1 MKNVEKDRG
10 FAMVAQ
16 SAGGTLPQAEARH
29 APFRL
34 LARLPYWLL
43 FALLIAFVLL
53 WNISTDDTYTLI
65 FNAVV
70 AGVGMTLLVTII
82 AYAGALL
89 VGLVVELLRWTGNRF
104 LVEAAT
110 FYVEIIRGVPMLVLL
125 YYIAFVG
132 APGLVDLINWAGAG
146 MIALGLDGGLAQGLA
161 EFSIRNLSFATRAV
175 IALVIGYSAFV
186 AEIYRAGI
194 ESIDRGQTEAGL
206 SLGMSRWQTLRLV
219 VLPQAV
225 RRVLPP
231 LGNDFVAMLKDSAL
245 VSVLGVQDITRLGD
259 TYASST
265 FRFFETYNV
274 VAFLYL
280 IMTVALSLL
289 VRGMERRMPR
299 G

>member
-1 MKNVEKDRG
+1 MSLYAQPAAMNVTRDS
-10 FAMVAQ
+10 V
-16 SAGGTLPQAEARH
+16 RH
-29 APFRL
+29 APSRL

-43 FALLIAFVLL
+43 IALGVAIILL
-53 WNISTDDTYTLI
+53 WNISTDADYTLI

-70 AGVGMTLLVTII
+70 SGVGMTLLVTLV
-82 AYAGALL
+82 AFAGALIL
-89 VGLVVELLRWTGNRF
+89 GLLIELLRLSGSRV
-104 LVEAAT
+104 LHEIAT

-132 APGLVDLINWAGAG
+132 APGLVDLINWIGRTLFDMG
-146 MIALGLDGGLAQGLA
+146 MTHAFASELAS
-161 EFSIRNLSFATRAV
+161 FSIRNLSFGTRAV
-175 IALVIGYSAFV
+175 LALVIVYSAFI
-186 AEIYRAGI
+186 AEIYRGGI
-194 ESIDRGQTEAGL
+194 ESIDHGQTEAAM
-206 SLGMSRWQTLRLV
+206 SVGMNRWQTLGLV
-219 VLPQAV
+219 VFPQAL

-231 LGNDFVAMLKDSAL
+231 LGNDFIAMLKDSAL

-280 IMTVALSLL
+280 LMTVALSLV

>member
-1 MKNVEKDRG
+1 ML
-10 FAMVAQ
+10 AQ
-16 SAGGTLPQAEARH
+16 SSGGALPSAGARH

-43 FALLIAFVLL
+43 FALLIAFALL

-65 FNAVV
+65 FNAVA
-70 AGVGMTLLVTII
+70 AGVGMTLLVTMV

-89 VGLVVELLRWTGNRF
+89 VGLVVELLRWTGSRL
-104 LVEAAT
+104 LVEIAT

-132 APGLVDLINWAGAG
+132 APGLVDLINWAGVG
-146 MIALGLDGGLAQGLA
+146 LIALGLDGSIAQGLA

-175 IALVIGYSAFV
+175 LALIIGYSAFV
-186 AEIYRAGI
+186 AEIYRGGI
-194 ESIDRGQTEAGL
+194 ESIDRGQSEAGL

-289 VRGMERRMPR
+289 VRTMERRMPR
-299 G
+299 A

>member
-1 MKNVEKDRG
+1 ML
-10 FAMVAQ
+10 AQ
-16 SAGGTLPQAEARH
+16 SAGGTLPQTAARH

-43 FALLIAFVLL
+43 FALLIAFALL

-70 AGVGMTLLVTII
+70 AGVGMTLLVTVV
-82 AYAGALL
+82 AYAGALV
-89 VGLVVELLRWTGNRF
+89 VGLVIELLRWTGNRF

-132 APGLVDLINWAGAG
+132 APGLVDLINWAGVG
-146 MIALGLDGGLAQGLA
+146 LIALGLDGNLAQGLA
-161 EFSIRNLSFATRAV
+161 EFSIRNFSFATRAV

-186 AEIYRAGI
+186 AEIYRGGI
-194 ESIDRGQTEAGL
+194 ESIDRGQSEAGL

>member
-1 MKNVEKDRG
+1 ML
-10 FAMVAQ
+10 AQ
-16 SAGGTLPQAEARH
+16 SSGGTLSPAEVRH

-65 FNAVV
+65 FNAVA
-70 AGVGMTLLVTII
+70 AGVGMTLLVTVV
-82 AYAGALL
+82 AYVGALV
-89 VGLVVELLRWTGNRF
+89 VGLAVELLRWTGNR
-104 LVEAAT
+104 LLMEIAT

-132 APGLVDLINWAGAG
+132 APGLVDLINWTGTG
-146 MIALGLDGGLAQGLA
+146 LIALGLDGSMAQTLAG
-161 EFSIRNLSFATRAV
+161 FSIRNLSFATRA
-175 IALVIGYSAFV
+175 ILALIIGYSAFV
-186 AEIYRAGI
+186 AEIYRGGI
-194 ESIDRGQTEAGL
+194 ESIDRGQSEAGL

-289 VRGMERRMPR
+289 VRTMERRMPR
-299 G
+299 A

>member
-146 MIALGLDGGLAQGLA
+146 LIALGLDGGLAQGLA

>member
-1 MKNVEKDRG
+1 MSLSAQRANAEVPRDR
-10 FAMVAQ
+10 
-16 SAGGTLPQAEARH
+16 PRH
-29 APFRL
+29 APSHF

-43 FALLIAFVLL
+43 IALAIAIVLL
-53 WNISTDDTYTLI
+53 WNITTDADYTLI
-65 FNAVV
+65 FNAVSR
-70 AGVGMTLLVTII
+70 GVGMTLLVTLV
-82 AYAGALL
+82 AFAGALL
-89 VGLVVELLRWTGNRF
+89 VGLFIELLRLSGNRV
-104 LVEAAT
+104 LYEVAT
-110 FYVEIIRGVPMLVLL
+110 FYVEIVRGVPMLVLL

-132 APGLVDLINWAGAG
+132 APGLVDLINWVGRSLFDAGVTHAF
-146 MIALGLDGGLAQGLA
+146 ASELAS
-161 EFSIRNLSFATRAV
+161 FSIRNLSFGTRAV
-175 IALVIGYSAFV
+175 IALVIGYSAFI
-186 AEIYRAGI
+186 AEIYRGGI
-194 ESIDRGQTEAGL
+194 ESIDVGQTEAAM
-206 SLGMSRWQTLRLV
+206 SVGMNRWQTLVLV
-219 VLPQAV
+219 VFPQAL

-280 IMTVALSLL
+280 LMTVALSLV

>member
-1 MKNVEKDRG
+1 MAMYVQPAGANV
-10 FAMVAQ
+10 
-16 SAGGTLPQAEARH
+16 PQGATRH
-29 APFRL
+29 APSRL

-43 FALLIAFVLL
+43 LALLVALFFL
-53 WNISTDDTYTLI
+53 WNISTDADYSLI

-70 AGVGMTLLVTII
+70 MGVGTTLLVTIV
-82 AYAGALL
+82 AYAGAL
-89 VGLVVELLRWTGNRF
+89 VAGLLIELARATENRV
-104 LVEAAT
+104 LTEIAT

-132 APGLVDLINWAGAG
+132 APGLVDLINWSGR
-146 MIALGLDGGLAQGLA
+146 ALLSSEFGGDFAMGLS
-161 EFSIRNLSFATRAV
+161 EFSIRNLSFATRA
-175 IALVIGYSAFV
+175 ILALIIGYSAFV
-186 AEIYRAGI
+186 AEIYRGGI
-194 ESIDRGQTEAGL
+194 ESIDRGQSEAAM
-206 SLGMSRWQTLRLV
+206 SLGMGRWQTLRLV
-219 VLPQAV
+219 ILPQAF

-231 LGNDFVAMLKDSAL
+231 LGNDFIAMLKDSSL

-289 VRGMERRMPR
+289 VRSMERRMPR

>member
-1 MKNVEKDRG
+1 M
-10 FAMVAQ
+10 
-16 SAGGTLPQAEARH
+16 
-29 APFRL
+29 
-34 LARLPYWLL
+34 LARLPLWLL
-43 FALLIAFVLL
+43 FAIMLAAILL
-53 WNISTDDTYTLI
+53 WNISTDADYTLI
-65 FNAVV
+65 FGAVV
-70 AGVGMTLLVTII
+70 AGIGMTLFVTVI
-82 AYAGALL
+82 AFAGAL
-89 VGLVVELLRWTGNRF
+89 VAGLVVELLRWSGNRL
-104 LVEAAT
+104 LVEGAT

-132 APGLVDLINWAGAG
+132 APGLVDLINWFGAWLIG
-146 MIALGLDGGLAQGLA
+146 LGLDFGLTQALA
-161 EFSIRNLSFATRAV
+161 EFSIRNLSFTTRA
-175 IALVIGYSAFV
+175 IFALVIGYSAFI
-186 AEIYRAGI
+186 AEIYRGGI

-206 SLGMSRWQTLRLV
+206 SLGMSRWQTMRHV

-280 IMTVALSLL
+280 IMTVALSLV
-289 VRGMERRMPR
+289 VRAMERRMPR
-299 G
+299 V

>member
-1 MKNVEKDRG
+1 MSMYAQPAGVDTSRRNVH
-10 FAMVAQ
+10 
-16 SAGGTLPQAEARH
+16 QAPSH
-29 APFRL
+29 L

-43 FALLIAFVLL
+43 VALAIAIVLL
-53 WNISTDDTYTLI
+53 WRISTDDTYTLI
-65 FNAVV
+65 FSAVV
-70 AGVGMTLLVTII
+70 VGVGMTLVVTLI
-82 AYAGALL
+82 AYAWALF
-89 VGLVVELLRWTGNRF
+89 VGLVIQLLRLSGNRV
-104 LVEAAT
+104 LEEGAT

-132 APGLVDLINWAGAG
+132 APGLVDLINWLGRWL
-146 MIALGLDGGLAQGLA
+146 IDLGLDGRFAQAMA
-161 EFSIRNLSFATRAV
+161 EFSIRTLSFATRAI

-186 AEIYRAGI
+186 AEIYRGGI
-194 ESIDRGQTEAGL
+194 ESIEQGQSEAAM
-206 SLGMSRWQTLRLV
+206 SLGMNRWQTLRLV

-265 FRFFETYNV
+265 FRFFETYNI

-280 IMTVALSLL
+280 LMTVALSLM
-289 VRGMERRMPR
+289 VRALERRVPR
-299 G
+299 S

>member
-1 MKNVEKDRG
+1 MSLY
-10 FAMVAQ
+10 AQ
-16 SAGGTLPQAEARH
+16 PASASVSHGRVHH
-29 APFRL
+29 APSRL

-43 FALLIAFVLL
+43 GALAVAIVFL
-53 WNISTDDTYTLI
+53 WNISTDATYTLI

-70 AGVGMTLLVTII
+70 AGVGMTLMVTLV
-82 AYAGALL
+82 AFGGALIL
-89 VGLVVELLRWTGNRF
+89 GLVIELIRLSGNRV
-104 LVEAAT
+104 LNEIAT

-132 APGLVDLINWAGAG
+132 APGLVDLINWIGRSLFE
-146 MIALGLDGGLAQGLA
+146 LGVTHAFASELAS
-161 EFSIRNLSFATRAV
+161 FSIRNLSFGTRAV
-175 IALVIGYSAFV
+175 IALVIGYSAFI
-186 AEIYRAGI
+186 AEIYRGGI
-194 ESIDRGQTEAGL
+194 ESIDPGQSEAAL
-206 SLGMSRWQTLRLV
+206 SVGMTRWQTLGLV
-219 VLPQAV
+219 VLPQAF

-231 LGNDFVAMLKDSAL
+231 LGNDFIAMLKDSAL

-280 IMTVALSLL
+280 LMTVALSLV

>member
-1 MKNVEKDRG
+1 MSLS
-10 FAMVAQ
+10 AQ
-16 SAGGTLPQAEARH
+16 RANAAVPRERPRH
-29 APFRL
+29 APSRF

-43 FALLIAFVLL
+43 IALAIAIVLL
-53 WNISTDDTYTLI
+53 WNITTDADYTLI
-65 FNAVV
+65 FNAVST
-70 AGVGMTLLVTII
+70 GVGMTLLVTLV
-82 AYAGALL
+82 AFAGALL
-89 VGLVVELLRWTGNRF
+89 VGLFIELLRLSGNRV
-104 LVEAAT
+104 LYEIAT
-110 FYVEIIRGVPMLVLL
+110 FYVEIVRGVPMLVLL

-132 APGLVDLINWAGAG
+132 APGLVDLINWVGRSLFDAGVTHAF
-146 MIALGLDGGLAQGLA
+146 ASDLAS
-161 EFSIRNLSFATRAV
+161 FSIRNLSFGTRAV
-175 IALVIGYSAFV
+175 IALVIGYSAFI
-186 AEIYRAGI
+186 AEIYRGGI
-194 ESIDRGQTEAGL
+194 ESIDVGQTEAAM
-206 SLGMSRWQTLRLV
+206 SVGMNRWQTMGLV
-219 VLPQAV
+219 VFPQAL

-280 IMTVALSLL
+280 LMTVALSLV